1 MQKTKHIK
9 VVKSSIPYGSC
20 EKKWKKQQRAFGGMI
35 HRHATRHIYAMM
47 ERISPQPHMFS
58 YNILIRFY
66 FKTFLWDPKT
76 RKHICEFQWGQDD
89 GGSSF
94 LPLDLLHNK
103 CPFSF
108 SNGGEGG
115 RLGGWRVPNI
125 KMVMLCPRLMLR
137 WKNLGTLS

>member
-1 MQKTKHIK
+1 
-9 VVKSSIPYGSC
+9 
-20 EKKWKKQQRAFGGMI
+20 
-35 HRHATRHIYAMM
+35 
-47 ERISPQPHMFS
+47 MFS

-76 RKHICEFQWGQDD
+76 RKHICEFQWGQGD

-103 CPFSF
+103 CPFSL

-115 RLGGWRVPNI
+115 GGGEGDEGYQILKWSCYVEG
-125 KMVMLCPRLMLR
+125 LC
-137 WKNLGTLS
+137 